1 MHIPPTLQLLIQS
14 PHDPTLTLSLTM
26 LSQAQQQQQP
36 QHQQQE
42 QVIRLLVSRAACER
56 QVSRRLTPQPDARGG
71 RSGRDESCGCMG
83 GTMRAPRDAGETG
96 RASLISGAGSGTRGW
111 NVSGGA
117 SGGASGGTSRPGEL
131 LVSKALRVPAEEQTN
146 ANSSSAAVPNAVV
159 EAVASTVAM
168 PPTVTALIP
177 DTKATLSKAADE
189 ESDDWYNVGELVQ
202 DWQAR
207 QAPTFQGNA
216 FLLCQTLE
224 PRSKN
229 CTSSIVARP
238 PRSCSWSCAE

>member
-1 MHIPPTLQLLIQS
+1 
-14 PHDPTLTLSLTM
+14 M

-146 ANSSSAAVPNAVV
+146 SNSSSAAVPKAVA
-159 EAVASTVAM
+159 EAVASTVAV
-168 PPTVTALIP
+168 PPTVATLGP
-177 DTKATLSKAADE
+177 DTGATLSKAADE
-189 ESDDWYNVGELVQ
+189 KYDDWYNVGELVQ

-238 PRSCSWSCAE
+238 PRSFSWSCAE